1 MIGSAFVIR
10 VRAGRRGA
18 VLATVTAVA
27 AAAVSVAGC
36 HGSGTAAAPTATHS
50 PVKVSADPH
59 TADPDPRHLRAGDCF
74 TADAA
79 TLAGGTEA
87 AQTVRIVPCAQ
98 SHQGE
103 AFGTAALFN
112 RPYPGA
118 AQLAQDAAGYCHTL
132 IARYDMDTWTLD
144 PAAHPTRAL
153 YPGRTAWQ
161 AGDHNAVCFFTARSG
176 TATGSMRRDGR
187 TLTADQYA
195 YLDAEGRFD
204 AALALPPDELSSSDR
219 SDWEQWTGSV
229 ADSLGIEE
237 QLLKAHNWPVRTQAP
252 VNALIQ
258 RIDTTT
264 PLWRS
269 ASQTT
274 SVADLLAGY
283 TVAREHA
290 LTAQESA
297 VRVTLDLATHDA
309 AAKTGTGG
317 TAPKNA
323 AAIRS

>member
-1 MIGSAFVIR
+1 MIGSACVVR

-18 VLATVTAVA
+18 VFATVTAVV

-36 HGSGTAAAPTATHS
+36 RGSGTDAAPTAAHS

-98 SHQGE
+98 PHQGE
-103 AFGTAALFN
+103 VFGTAALFD

-118 AQLAQDAAGYCHTL
+118 TELAQDAAGYCHTL
-132 IARYDMDTWTLD
+132 ITRYDMDTWTLD
-144 PAAHPTRAL
+144 PAARPVRAL
-153 YPGRTAWQ
+153 YPGKTAWQ
-161 AGDHNAVCFFTARSG
+161 TGDHSAVCFFTARSG
-176 TATGSMRRDGR
+176 TATGSMRRDQR

-204 AALALPPDELSSSDR
+204 AALALPPEKLNSSNR
-219 SDWEQWTGSV
+219 PDWEQWTGSV

-237 QLLKAHNWPVRTQAP
+237 QLLKAHNWPVRAQGP

-264 PLWRS
+264 PLWRD
-269 ASQTT
+269 ASQT
-274 SVADLLAGY
+274 AGADDLLAGY
-283 TVAREHA
+283 AVARKHT

-297 VRVTLDLATHDA
+297 VRAALGLTTHEA
-309 AAKTGTGG
+309 AATTGTGG
-317 TAPKNA
+317 TAPTSA
-323 AAIRS
+323 ATTRS